1 MDEKLLEM
9 LSTVLP
15 QLGDNAMW
23 VFVIFWVFK
32 FLTNVIWALALAVWP
47 WMIYKSVKKVRE
59 TKNACDLVHSERIG
73 GE

>member
-47 WMIYKSVKKVRE
+47 WMIYKSVKKVRD
-59 TKNACDLVHSERIG
+59 TKNACD
-73 GE
+73 